1 MAQDQSGKRATGK
14 IVVADD
20 MAPLLETLS
29 ETLRT
34 DGYEVFP
41 AADGE
46 EAMALVRSESPDLVL
61 TDINM
66 PSLNGIELCRR
77 LKDDPATRLIPVM
90 LLTGLDGRADRLAG
104 IDAGAD
110 DFLTKPVNTS
120 ELRARVRSLM
130 RLKRFTDELDS
141 AESIIISL
149 AQTVEARDKYTG
161 GHCERMAAY
170 AATLGMHLGLST
182 DEVGALRRGGYL
194 HDIGK
199 VAIPDSLLQ
208 KTGPLTADEFEIVK
222 QHTTIGDRLCG
233 NLRLLRMVRP
243 IVRCHHERAD
253 GSGYPDGLAG
263 EEIPLLAQIM
273 AVVDVYDALTTD
285 RPYRPAMTAAHACA
299 ALEEEA
305 GRGWRRADLVREFT
319 TLCRSGVLQRPETL
333 EAAAVHERFHV
344 GVSGGGAGGV
354 GSVTADVHRGNE
366 LFRCTVLLG
375 HRCLKGVGEVACA
388 EDLGV
393 AGAAVESFAFLAITF
408 KGAAVGLQ
416 HRDFAV
422 AGAVRDADL
431 RFAGEGLHLAA
442 CEELA
447 GGRVSG
453 VDDAHHDALARTVLA
468 AELGVPRAVGPAE
481 LQEIGGG
488 VVRCPLGVRRD
499 CEDAG
504 VLGEVH
510 GLVRGQDCAKAV
522 ERRGVAVPDLHVFL
536 FSHGSLLRLK
546 VGLVPLHLGPVC
558 VEFPAR
564 PRLGGLQSRR
574 AAVVRGGG
582 LFGQDHNVAAR
593 LIVVRIDGLLLG
605 CRRRALD
612 GGGGGRQGC

>member
-1 MAQDQSGKRATGK
+1 MPQDQNGKRATGR

-34 DGYEVFP
+34 DGYEVFS

-66 PSLNGIELCRR
+66 PSLNGIELCRQ

-243 IVRCHHERAD
+243 IVRCHHERMD

-273 AVVDVYDALTTD
+273 GVVDVYDALTTD
-285 RPYRPAMTAAHACA
+285 RPYRPAMATEDACA
-299 ALEEEA
+299 TLEQEA
-305 GRGWRRADLVREFT
+305 KRGWRRADLVREFT
-319 TLCRSGVLQRPETL
+319 ALCRTGVLQRPETL
-333 EAAAVHERFHV
+333 DAAAVH
-344 GVSGGGAGGV
+344 
-354 GSVTADVHRGNE
+354 DVA
-366 LFRCTVLLG
+366 LL
-375 HRCLKGVGEVACA
+375 E
-388 EDLGV
+388 
-393 AGAAVESFAFLAITF
+393 
-408 KGAAVGLQ
+408 
-416 HRDFAV
+416 
-422 AGAVRDADL
+422 
-431 RFAGEGLHLAA
+431 
-442 CEELA
+442 
-447 GGRVSG
+447 
-453 VDDAHHDALARTVLA
+453 
-468 AELGVPRAVGPAE
+468 
-481 LQEIGGG
+481 
-488 VVRCPLGVRRD
+488 
-499 CEDAG
+499 
-504 VLGEVH
+504 
-510 GLVRGQDCAKAV
+510 
-522 ERRGVAVPDLHVFL
+522 
-536 FSHGSLLRLK
+536 
-546 VGLVPLHLGPVC
+546 
-558 VEFPAR
+558 
-564 PRLGGLQSRR
+564 
-574 AAVVRGGG
+574 
-582 LFGQDHNVAAR
+582 
-593 LIVVRIDGLLLG
+593 
-605 CRRRALD
+605 
-612 GGGGGRQGC
+612 